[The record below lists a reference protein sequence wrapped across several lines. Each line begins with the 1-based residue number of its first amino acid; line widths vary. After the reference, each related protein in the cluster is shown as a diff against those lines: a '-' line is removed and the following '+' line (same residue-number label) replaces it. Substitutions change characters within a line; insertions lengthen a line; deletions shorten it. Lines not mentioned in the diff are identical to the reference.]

1 MKNNEV
7 KAVSPLPSSD
17 KPWTEISWWTKEI
30 EGCQELSPEAAAAT
44 VGGIAL
50 NGGNVE
56 GRQYILE
63 GLCSLETDLRRCTPI
78 PGGFVCQAISID
90 QCPLVESYGL
100 QRDDPQLIE

>member
-44 VGGIAL
+44 VGGGIL
-50 NGGNVE
+50 SSGYIE
-56 GRQYILE
+56 GLQAPIDD
-63 GLCSLETDLRRCTPI
+63 LCSLETTLRQCTPI
-78 PGGFVCQAISID
+78 VCKAID
-90 QCPLVESYGL
+90 LEECPAVDSVRMLLRG
-100 QRDDPQLIE
+100 